1 MGTFNKKAI
10 LSATAQQILDIA
22 ESIRQDFVTD
32 GFEVNVENLTN
43 GGCDISITKG
53 GLFKAVLGM
62 RTALKVT
69 LSPQL
74 NGVLFDAHV
83 GIFGQQIIPALIVYF
98 FFWPVILTQIV
109 GLIQQAQ
116 LDDKALAAAQRVIV
130 NSNNKYVQID
140 SRKFCTNCGNSI
152 SESTKFCPNCGKR
165 CE

>member
-10 LSATAQQILDIA
+10 LSATAQQIPNIA